1 MKNVCF
7 GFLFM
12 ANFCNFTVLYN
23 DLKISEE
30 HREPLEI
37 VANRVAGPHFLS
49 VCSSSSK
56 KFSFIQLMEAVNCED
71 CPAVAEFIYHIYT
84 IRGLPSSYYD
94 PRPTFSRLKCQAI
107 SLIIQLN
114 GWEMHAHSRRPFSFH
129 SHRWLI
135 DSCLTIK

>member
-56 KFSFIQLMEAVNCED
+56 KFSFIQLMEVVNCED
-71 CPAVAEFIYHIYT
+71 CPVAEFIYHIYHKRPSEFLLWPPPDLFEAQMSSHFADYPIKWLRDARAFAT
-84 IRGLPSSYYD
+84 TVLIPLP
-94 PRPTFSRLKCQAI
+94 PLV
-107 SLIIQLN
+107 L
-114 GWEMHAHSRRPFSFH
+114 
-129 SHRWLI
+129 